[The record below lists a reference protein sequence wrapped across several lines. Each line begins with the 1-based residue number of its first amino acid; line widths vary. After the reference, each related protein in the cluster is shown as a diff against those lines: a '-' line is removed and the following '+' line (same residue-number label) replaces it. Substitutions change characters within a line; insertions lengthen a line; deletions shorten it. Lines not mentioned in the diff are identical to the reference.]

1 VLAWLETGRLLEAKG
16 KLGHGRFQF
25 MVARG
30 YLPFDKRM
38 AEMFMSIARNPV
50 LSNAQHVALLP
61 GAMSTLYELSR
72 IEPEILEAK
81 IIDGTI
87 TPQLQRADVKRLF
100 HKPDTE
106 PDQEPATTTANVME
120 SVVNWNHPNRQSW
133 RRSWVI
139 AGRMRPRNGRAS
151 WSRR

>member
-1 VLAWLETGRLLEAKG
+1 VFREPCRTLKPWEDKINRSYQKGVLAWLETGRTLLEAKD

-25 MVARG
+25 MVTLG
-30 YLPFDKRM
+30 NLPFNKRM
-38 AEMFMSIARNPV
+38 AEMFMSIARNRV

-87 TPQLQRADVKRLF
+87 TPQLQRAEVKSKVSCLPPPA
-100 HKPDTE
+100 HTTAE
-106 PDQEPATTTANVME
+106 PDPPVGVKNQ
-120 SVVNWNHPNRQSW
+120 
-133 RRSWVI
+133 RR
-139 AGRMRPRNGRAS
+139 
-151 WSRR
+151 